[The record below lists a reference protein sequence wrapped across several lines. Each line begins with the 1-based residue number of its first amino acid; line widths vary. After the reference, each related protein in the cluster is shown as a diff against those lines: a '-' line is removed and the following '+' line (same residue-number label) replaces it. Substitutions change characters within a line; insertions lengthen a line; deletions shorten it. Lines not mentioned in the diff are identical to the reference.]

1 MIINLCSYLKE
12 KLTGKSKDKRDVTL
26 ITEEKPKST
35 STYGQG
41 HDNYRES
48 QYRRDQTGTRKTS
61 AAMPTIPNG

>member
-1 MIINLCSYLKE
+1 MFFFIEVCSYLKE

-41 HDNYRES
+41 KLVLE
-48 QYRRDQTGTRKTS
+48 
-61 AAMPTIPNG
+61 